1 LPRGGFQQ
9 NARDFS
15 GFGRWG
21 TWPERHARGDPS
33 RLAGRRGAM
42 YGSPMI
48 RRFVPAASD
57 FRALLELGIP
67 IVIVQVGLMLM
78 GVVDNIFVGHVSGSM
93 LAAVALGNLYFFGL
107 TMPGFGVLLALD
119 PIVAQAVGAKD
130 APAVA

>member
-1 LPRGGFQQ
+1 
-9 NARDFS
+9 
-15 GFGRWG
+15 
-21 TWPERHARGDPS
+21 
-33 RLAGRRGAM
+33 M

-93 LAAVALGNLYFFGL
+93 LAHYGWYLVNVVMFPVVAVAAA
-107 TMPGFGVLLALD
+107 MLAWYTLQHR
-119 PIVAQAVGAKD
+119 PRAA
-130 APAVA
+130 